1 MTARRK
7 NARRIKRRGVQLQI
21 STTATRQVAERR
33 AVRASQDRPDVR
45 ASIDRLRD
53 ARARREAS
61 PALRAKLDETWAE
74 FRKDIDR
81 LKNRIAQRRK
91 KIDEEY
97 GEQLRKLGV
106 NYDKERRLLER
117 ELDERRERILRTH
130 TEEA

>member
-7 NARRIKRRGVQLQI
+7 NARRLKRRGLQLQI
-21 STTATRQVAERR
+21 GTTVPRQVAERR
-33 AVRASQDRPDVR
+33 AVLASQDRPDVR
-45 ASIDRLRD
+45 ASIDRLRA
-53 ARARREAS
+53 ARGRREAS
-61 PALRAKLDETWAE
+61 PVLRAKLDEVWAE
-74 FRKDIDR
+74 FRRDIDR

-91 KIDEEY
+91 KIDEDY

-130 TEEA
+130 TD